1 MIDVDDPVV
10 RKHVEEKARL
20 RERAARASS
29 RASSS
34 RSSGGASGQREV
46 QRWIKLDLGRP
57 VPATHDPWADG
68 DAFEL
73 TFSCESTGATSV
85 SVGALKAANGG
96 RWSAFGTS
104 WHCVT
109 GWSRLGLDFRG
120 VALEVALERAFG
132 DVELDL

>member
-34 RSSGGASGQREV
+34 RSAGGASGQREV

-57 VPATHDPWADG
+57 VPATHDPWAEG

-73 TFSCESTGATSV
+73 
-85 SVGALKAANGG
+85 LK
-96 RWSAFGTS
+96 R
-104 WHCVT
+104 
-109 GWSRLGLDFRG
+109 
-120 VALEVALERAFG
+120 
-132 DVELDL
+132 